1 MLKLAEMA
9 LRGPLQA
16 ASVSTGLLI
25 TGLLLPFL
33 LGAMGAFAS
42 LALVWCSAGVL
53 ALVLLRQGTESALI
67 SLGIAIV
74 LVSV

>member
-1 MLKLAEMA
+1 MVKLAEIA
-9 LRGPLQA
+9 LRGPFQA
-16 ASVSTGLLI
+16 ASVSTGLLL

-53 ALVLLRQGTESALI
+53 ALVLLRQGTNPAFA
-67 SLGIAIV
+67 SLGLSLIHI
-74 LVSV
+74 